1 MNEQSLRAARR
12 HVVRAAIA
20 GAIAIAALVVAS
32 SIGDTEERASD
43 SEKAW
48 AYIGAAVVL
57 VAGIVAVRAAARA
70 LRVAGEARI
79 EATQGTLLALLV
91 SIIGYVAVL
100 LTALQA
106 TGSDIGG
113 LLLGGALTGVVVG
126 IAAQQTLA
134 NFFAGIVLAFVRP
147 FHVGEHVVLRS
158 GPLGGEYEGVVS
170 DMGLF
175 YVGLATEN
183 GPVAL
188 PNAGVLTAAIG
199 PGARTRQE
207 QEQQE

>member
-1 MNEQSLRAARR
+1 MDQSRLGAARR
-12 HVVRAAIA
+12 QVVGAAVA
-20 GAIAIAALVVAS
+20 GIIAIGGLVVAS
-32 SIGDTEERASD
+32 SAGATGEGATEG
-43 SEKAW
+43 EKLF
-48 AYIGAAVVL
+48 AYIGAAVVV
-57 VAGIVAVRAAARA
+57 VAGIVSVRAAAKA
-70 LRVAGEARI
+70 VRVAGEGRM
-79 EATQGTLLALLV
+79 EAAQGALLGLLV
-91 SIIGYVAVL
+91 SIIGYVVVI

-106 TGSDIGG
+106 AGSDIGG
-113 LLLGGALTGVVVG
+113 LLLGGALTGVIVG

-147 FHVGEHVVLRS
+147 FRVGELVVLRS